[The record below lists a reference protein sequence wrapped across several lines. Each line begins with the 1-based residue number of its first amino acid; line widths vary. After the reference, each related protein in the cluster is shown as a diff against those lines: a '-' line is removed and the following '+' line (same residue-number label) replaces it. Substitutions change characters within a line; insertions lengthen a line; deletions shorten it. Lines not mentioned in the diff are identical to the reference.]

1 MLHWQIVF
9 VGVNFNV
16 MPLIFTPLNA
26 KRCNTFFMLNNSNSM
41 NNAIFFI
48 IQPFPIKNLFI
59 RWLNS
64 NKKAKKRRDFVIIFT
79 NIKIATLYILLNKLT
94 FWLAISPLRGV
105 PGISHKHS
113 LWSLNLFQL
122 LFLYSF

>member
-26 KRCNTFFMLNNSNSM
+26 KRCNTFFMLNDSNSM
-41 NNAIFFI
+41 NNTIFFI

-64 NKKAKKRRDFVIIFT
+64 NKKAKNRRDFVIIFT
-79 NIKIATLYILLNKLT
+79 NIKIATLYIFLNKLT
-94 FWLAISPLRGV
+94 FWIAISSLRGIS
-105 PGISHKHS
+105 GISHKFSGMVINIH
-113 LWSLNLFQL
+113 
-122 LFLYSF
+122 YGV

>member
-64 NKKAKKRRDFVIIFT
+64 NKKAKNRRDFVIIFT
-79 NIKIATLYILLNKLT
+79 NIKIVTLYILLNKLT
-94 FWLAISPLRGV
+94 FWLAISPLRDISGICHKLSGMVININYGV
-105 PGISHKHS
+105 
-113 LWSLNLFQL
+113 
-122 LFLYSF
+122 